1 MNNHSKK
8 LTQSIL
14 VLSGV
19 VGGLAVATTLV
30 SFNGGGTDPAEA
42 SSAALADQAQGQ
54 QDTAAPEQPPTTVV
68 VYVNEDGTVID
79 DPAST
84 GSGADAPDPED
95 TPVVESDPEDTPV
108 VESDPE
114 DTPVVESDPEDT
126 PVVESDPEDTP
137 VDAGSE
143 DGEEGPTTDEDDGP
157 LVLVEV
163 PIWIDAITDIKPWE
177 LIDICEQF
185 PWICGD
191 DGPLV
196 EELPEPCDP
205 DDGTCPGW
213 VIEEIIEMM
222 PEPCGP
228 GGCPAWVVED
238 LIETIDSFDFEYNPI
253 GIVHP
258 NYFVQPP
265 VIGGWMPIGF

>member
-8 LTQSIL
+8 LTQGIL

-30 SFNGGGTDPAEA
+30 SFNGGGTDSAEA
-42 SSAALADQAQGQ
+42 SSAALADQSQGQ

-68 VYVNEDGTVID
+68 VYVNEDGAVIT

-95 TPVVESDPEDTPV
+95 TPVVESET
-108 VESDPE
+108 
-114 DTPVVESDPEDT
+114 
-126 PVVESDPEDTP
+126 EDTP

-157 LVLVEV
+157 LVMVEV
-163 PIWIDAITDIKPWE
+163 PIWTDDIIDIKPWE

-238 LIETIDSFDFEYNPI
+238 LIQTIDRLDFEYNRI
-253 GIVHP
+253 DIVHP
-258 NYFVQPP
+258 EFFLEPLA
-265 VIGGWMPIGF
+265 IGGWAPIGF

>member
-1 MNNHSKK
+1 MNNHTKTLK
-8 LTQSIL
+8 QSIL

-19 VGGLAVATTLV
+19 VGGLAAATTLI
-30 SFNGGGTDPAEA
+30 SFNGGGTDSAEA
-42 SSAALADQAQGQ
+42 SSAALADQSQGQ
-54 QDTAAPEQPPTTVV
+54 QDTAAAEQPPTTVV
-68 VYVNEDGTVID
+68 VYVNEDGAVIAG
-79 DPAST
+79 PEST
-84 GSGADAPDPED
+84 GSVASTSESED
-95 TPVVESDPEDTPV
+95 VPVDDSDPVVPVDDSDPV
-108 VESDPE
+108 DPG
-114 DTPVVESDPEDT
+114 DG
-126 PVVESDPEDTP
+126 
-137 VDAGSE
+137 DAGDVVVYTE
-143 DGEEGPTTDEDDGP
+143 LPTTDEDLGP

-163 PIWIDAITDIKPWE
+163 PIWIDDTTPLEPIDFCE
-177 LIDICEQF
+177 LF
-185 PWICGD
+185 PWLCSG

-238 LIETIDSFDFEYNPI
+238 LIQTIDSFDFEYSPI

-258 NYFVQPP
+258 DYFIQPP
-265 VIGGWMPIGF
+265 AIGGWTPIGF

>member
-84 GSGADAPDPED
+84 GSGADAP
-95 TPVVESDPEDTPV
+95 
-108 VESDPE
+108 
-114 DTPVVESDPEDT
+114 DPEDT